1 MRLFELAHSK
11 IKEIIKVG
19 DCCIDATLGN
29 GHDSLFLAQQISP
42 PGRVFSFDIQESA
55 IHEAGSK
62 LDAAGLGEFVS
73 IIHDCHTKIEGR
85 IPIPYRGEI
94 AIALY
99 NLGQPPA
106 LSALR
111 PPPSCPPSP
120 PSPPPCASS
129 LEIESPEISP
139 GGLSPRLRSRSAP
152 DFGGLPSHA
161 QACQQV
167 RRGLSDAHC
176 PHQPSAPPR
185 APSSPLPLNPLSPCF
200 PTHFGKNSVD
210 YRPRAWISPG
220 TR

>member
-1 MRLFELAHSK
+1 MRSWLTDTTAGPSR
-11 IKEIIKVG
+11 
-19 DCCIDATLGN
+19 
-29 GHDSLFLAQQISP
+29 SP
-42 PGRVFSFDIQESA
+42 RVERPA
-55 IHEAGSK
+55 AAGSSGSGM
-62 LDAAGLGEFVS
+62 APSAS
-73 IIHDCHTKIEGR
+73 
-85 IPIPYRGEI
+85 
-94 AIALY
+94 AIALC